1 MWFLISLSAS
11 WVALVVKNLPASA
24 GDVREAGSIAW
35 CGRSPGGGN
44 GNPLQHSFPENPTDR
59 GVWWAMVQRVTKS
72 QTHWSNLAWTHAC
85 MISVSNDSRQ
95 FKIFNAAI

>member
-44 GNPLQHSFPENPTDR
+44 GNPLQYSFPENPTDR
-59 GVWWAMVQRVTKS
+59 GVWWATSLGS
-72 QTHWSNLAWTHAC
+72 QKNW
-85 MISVSNDSRQ
+85 I
-95 FKIFNAAI
+95 

>member
-44 GNPLQHSFPENPTDR
+44 GNPLQYSFPENPTDR

-85 MISVSNDSRQ
+85 MISISNDSRQ

>member
-11 WVALVVKNLPASA
+11 WVALVLKNLPASA
-24 GDVREAGSIAW
+24 GDVRGAGSIAW

-44 GNPLQHSFPENPTDR
+44 GNPLQYSFPENPTDR

-85 MISVSNDSRQ
+85 MISISNDSRQ